1 MILGSVLSAC
11 SSDESAAQPAADGA
25 RSASED
31 DGRVTEAPLPAV
43 APGTDTDF
51 SFTLATTA
59 SKGKIWSL
67 GTDVAGWPKRDIV
80 ESARIEGPFQLG
92 ARGASTSQGMESA
105 FEVTA
110 IANEEAYELTFP
122 LPGRALVIDGSF
134 ARDSNRTL
142 FTRRVRFTGAGGE
155 SRRSRTCTWLSR
167 GAPESDN
174 YASAPGGGTMNP
186 CGRRSS

>member
-1 MILGSVLSAC
+1 MVLGSVLSAC

-31 DGRVTEAPLPAV
+31 D
-43 APGTDTDF
+43 F

-59 SKGKIWSL
+59 SKGIIWSL
-67 GTDVAGWPKRDIV
+67 WTDVAGPPKRDIV
-80 ESARIEGPFQLG
+80 ESARIEGPFPLG
-92 ARGASTSQGMESA
+92 ARGASTSQRMESA

-134 ARDSNRTL
+134 ARDSNRTV

-155 SRRSRTCTWLSR
+155 AA
-167 GAPESDN
+167 AP
-174 YASAPGGGTMNP
+174 ALAPGFRAALPKVMDTLRRLAE
-186 CGRRSS
+186 GR